1 MSIFLSAEEV
11 AELTGIKRGRDG
23 KTRDELQRQH
33 LREIGI
39 AFFPNAS
46 GQPKVAKS
54 FIEGGKSERPKKT
67 AWQSA
72 IL

>member
-1 MSIFLSAEEV
+1 MFLTPDEV

-23 KTRDELQRQH
+23 KTRDELQCKH
-33 LREIGI
+33 LREHGI
-39 AFFPNAS
+39 AYFPNAS

-54 FIEGGKSERPKKT
+54 FIEGGKSERTKKT